1 MKTKN
6 KIHALLQ
13 KPETKLTLVKIAREA
28 KKERQNRLA
37 WNM

>member
-6 KIHALLQ
+6 KIRALLE
-13 KPETKLTLVKIAREA
+13 KPNAKLALVKIAREA
-28 KKERQNRLA
+28 KMQRLQKLA

>member
-6 KIHALLQ
+6 KIRTLLQ
-13 KPETKLTLVKIAREA
+13 KPEARLALVKIAREA

>member
-6 KIHALLQ
+6 KIRALLQ
-13 KPETKLTLVKIAREA
+13 KPEARLALVKIAREA
-28 KKERQNRLA
+28 KMQRLQRLA